1 MTFESI
7 TPLNNSDMSKSNKTD
22 ILKKAMLQALEL
34 SLGVVST
41 AAKKAGIHRST
52 HYDWL
57 ANDEEYKKAVKDIE
71 ELALDFGESKLHEQ
85 MNDGN
90 VSAIIFFMKTKGKRR
105 GYVERQEF
113 EFKDTEPDLSG
124 LSTDEIR
131 ELLSKK
137 K

>member
-1 MTFESI
+1 
-7 TPLNNSDMSKSNKTD
+7 
-22 ILKKAMLQALEL
+22 MLQALEL

-105 GYVERQEF
+105 GYVERQEV
-113 EFKDTEPDLSG
+113 EIKDTEPDLSG

>member
-1 MTFESI
+1 MKK
-7 TPLNNSDMSKSNKTD
+7 SDKSD
-22 ILKKAMLQALEL
+22 ILKKKMIESLEL

-52 HYDWL
+52 HYEWMNTDL
-57 ANDEEYKKAVKDIE
+57 DYKKQVEDIQDI
-71 ELALDFGESKLHEQ
+71 ALDFAESKLHEQ
-85 MNDGN
+85 MNEGN
-90 VSAIIFFMKTKGKRR
+90 VSSIIFYLKTKGKKR

-131 ELLSKK
+131 NLLGRGNDNE
-137 K
+137 